1 MARLQIL
8 ELPEGPDDTRPPFVL
23 VVDESA
29 PQRVIIGMDHGRVR
43 DHWQDAADRI
53 GARGAIVTAETVE
66 IPANDVSVEFRE
78 GVQQHLGEMYETAR
92 RSLSESETLGHTLLQ
107 RAENADGRSRA
118 MEVQRDRAN
127 RRAEQAEAGRVA
139 ADNVLR
145 AVCEVFGGP
154 HQDPVVK
161 TRETLARANAAEA
174 KLQAFAEERQREFV
188 DRMDEITD
196 ALGLDRLRDWG
207 EIVSAIRMQ
216 RQVAADGE
224 HVFGEPGYQDPQ
236 RCARC
241 GLGRDSWMRQRDT
254 RTCSTVRADAES
266 GHNFRPIGA
275 RDELACL
282 RCGVP
287 RIEWAVRRD
296 TPQCDVVR
304 QGGE

>member
-8 ELPEGPDDTRPPFVL
+8 ELPEGADDSRPPYVL
-23 VVDESA
+23 VVDETV
-29 PQRVIIGMDHGRVR
+29 PQRVIIGMDHGPVR
-43 DHWQDAADRI
+43 DYWHDVAERI

-66 IPANDVSVEFRE
+66 IPANDVSAEFRE
-78 GVQQHLGEMYETAR
+78 GLQQSVAELYESAR
-92 RSLSESETLGHTLLQ
+92 RSLSESETLGHALLQ
-107 RAENADGRSRA
+107 RAEIAEAATAQTKGL
-118 MEVQRDRAN
+118 MERRT
-127 RRAEQAEAGRVA
+127 RTLRERAEQAELKLQR
-139 ADNVLR
+139 
-145 AVCEVFGGP
+145 F
-154 HQDPVVK
+154 
-161 TRETLARANAAEA
+161 AEA
-174 KLQAFAEERQREFV
+174 QQQELV

-196 ALGLDRLRDWG
+196 ALGFDRLRDWG

-241 GLGRDSWMRQRDT
+241 GLDRDSWIMQRDT

-266 GHNFRPIGA
+266 GHEFRPIGA

-282 RCGVP
+282 RCGMP